1 MLTKDLLLRVAA
13 PPLVGFLIAVFVL
26 SGMTG
31 EANMNL
37 AAGFVDAAYRSG
49 LLALCWWLGALGFG
63 LVLLRMVLGPSVR
76 AISSAAS
83 GAPPEDDRTDLDR
96 IAMAFGL
103 GAALMLTLD
112 SLLGTLGIL
121 VGASGLAAWGLTGA
135 GILLG
140 MRALREAPLSIAPR
154 SAGDSKPTLPR
165 QAMLAALG
173 GLAGLLT
180 VAASVAPGW
189 LWASEFGGFDALSYH
204 LVLPKA
210 WLFETGSVRPIE
222 GNIYSALPSFVEC
235 AFMQLMAMR
244 GNPLEGAIACQ
255 WWAAFA
261 TLATALAV
269 ARLARGL
276 IAPGSGLV
284 AAIVFLATP
293 WTTVVGT
300 LAYNDMYPCLALA
313 SGWLIIRA
321 AASDGRRLDVRSSAA
336 LALIAAAAFGAK
348 PSSILFTAAPLAAIV
363 LITGGTRSLRLA
375 PIALLVALA
384 ALAPWLVRNQLA
396 YGSPT
401 FPFLASVFGQGP
413 WSGEQ
418 LSVFLAAHGP
428 KGSITDRLLAL
439 VQQWIGYGIGTNPD
453 PREPWYPL
461 WSLLPIAGLG
471 GILVELRARSSSDRR
486 WPLAALAAIVCMLA
500 GWILATHLKSRFL
513 LPSAVP
519 LALGAATLLTMLARR
534 AGAPIAAVA
543 TCIAVALPFATFARE
558 PVRGGTERHAPALLM
573 NAVAQCTGAPLAEAL
588 NGATPEMRQQLLQ
601 TADSI
606 FLVNYM
612 LPADARIAAIGFST
626 PFYLM
631 RSISWSTVWDRGAFD
646 AVVDE
651 APGTPAVWGA
661 RLRAKG
667 FTHALIDPVMLGVWA
682 RSGWLNPALAN
693 DQWLQA
699 LVSTNT
705 LVGRGSDGRL
715 IVRLEPPADQ
725 LQPPPAPIAP
735 LPAGG

>member
-1 MLTKDLLLRVAA
+1 MLTKDLLLRVVA
-13 PPLVGFLIAVFVL
+13 PPLAGFLVAVLVL

-31 EANMNL
+31 EANLNL
-37 AAGFVDAAYRSG
+37 AAGFMDAAYRNG

-63 LVLLRMVLGPSVR
+63 LVLLRMALGPSVR

-83 GAPPEDDRTDLDR
+83 GATPDDDRTDLDR
-96 IAMAFGL
+96 IAIAFGL

-112 SLLGTLGIL
+112 SLLGTLGFLI
-121 VGASGLAAWGLTGA
+121 GASGLAAWGLTGA

-140 MRALREAPLSIAPR
+140 VRALRDAPLSIAAR
-154 SAGDSKPTLPR
+154 TSDDSKSTLPR
-165 QAMLAALG
+165 LSMLAALG
-173 GLAGLLT
+173 ALAGLLA

-204 LVLPKA
+204 LVLPKS
-210 WLFETGSVRPIE
+210 WLFEIGSVKPID

-255 WWAAFA
+255 WWAACA

-269 ARLARGL
+269 ARLSHAL
-276 IAPGSGLV
+276 IAPGSGTV
-284 AAIVFLATP
+284 AALVFLATP

-300 LAYNDMYPCLALA
+300 LAYNDMFPCLALA
-313 SGWLIIRA
+313 AGWLLARA
-321 AASDGRRLDVRSSAA
+321 ATSDGRRIDVRSAA
-336 LALIAAAAFGAK
+336 SLALIAAAAFGAK
-348 PSSILFTAAPLAAIV
+348 PSSLLFTAAPLAVIV
-363 LITGGTRSLRLA
+363 LLTGGARSLRLA
-375 PIALLVALA
+375 PMALLVGLA

-396 YGSPT
+396 YGNPT
-401 FPFLASVFGQGP
+401 FPFLAPVFGNGP
-413 WSGEQ
+413 WSSEQ

-428 KGSITDRLLAL
+428 TGSIADRLLVL
-439 VQQWIGYGIGTNPD
+439 VQQWIGYGLGSNPD

-461 WSLLPIAGLG
+461 WSILPVAGLG
-471 GILVELRARSSSDRR
+471 GLIIELRARSTRDRR
-486 WPLAALAAIVCMLA
+486 WPLAALAAIVCMLV

-519 LALGAATLLTMLARR
+519 LALGASTLLTMLSRR
-534 AGAPIAAVA
+534 AGASIAAVA
-543 TCIAVALPFATFARE
+543 TCIAVALPFAAFARE
-558 PVRGGTERHAPALLM
+558 PVRGGTERRAPALLM
-573 NAVAQCTGAPLAEAL
+573 NAVSQCTGAPLAEAL
-588 NGATPEMRQQLLQ
+588 NGAPPESRQQLLQ
-601 TADSI
+601 SADSV

-612 LPADARIAAIGFST
+612 LPADARVTAIGFST

-631 RSISWSTVWDRGAFD
+631 RPISWSTVWDRGALD

-667 FTHALIDPVMLGVWA
+667 YTHALIDPVMLGVWA
-682 RSGWLNPALAN
+682 RSGWINPALAN

-699 LVSTNT
+699 LVSSNT
-705 LVGRGSDGRL
+705 IVGRGTDGRF
-715 IVRLEPPADQ
+715 IIRLEPPAEQ
-725 LQPPPAPIAP
+725 LQPPPALIAP
-735 LPAGG
+735 PPAGG